1 MSLNRFVCL
10 GGMYYFE
17 KVLSVGYG
25 VRSHP
30 LFCLHGRCLKEP
42 GTAVT
47 TTKTM
52 AKTRSKSS
60 SNNSIQPTNRKDNV
74 ELSEPL
80 LMPNSSNGE
89 TKSYHTNDGGTG
101 VDVIQERLRVESS
114 DDHNLRVKILGLKK
128 VFPGRG
134 GAPEKVAVSP
144 LFLGINKN
152 ECLGLLGPNGAG
164 KTTAIS
170 MLCGLFEP
178 TNGNA
183 FVDNQSITNTK
194 ELQNIH
200 TSMGVCPQHDVLWS
214 DLTAR
219 EHLLFYGRL
228 KGLTGG
234 VLINEVVEVL
244 KDVKLTFAA
253 DKQCGKYSGKLNER
267 LIF

>member
-1 MSLNRFVCL
+1 
-10 GGMYYFE
+10 
-17 KVLSVGYG
+17 
-25 VRSHP
+25 
-30 LFCLHGRCLKEP
+30 
-42 GTAVT
+42 
-47 TTKTM
+47 M
-52 AKTRSKSS
+52 A
-60 SNNSIQPTNRKDNV
+60 I
-74 ELSEPL
+74 
-80 LMPNSSNGE
+80 
-89 TKSYHTNDGGTG
+89 
-101 VDVIQERLRVESS
+101 I
-114 DDHNLRVKILGLKK
+114 KK
-128 VFPGRG
+128 FRIT
-134 GAPEKVAVSP
+134 S
-144 LFLGINKN
+144 FKN
-152 ECLGLLGPNGAG
+152 EKPIISLKNISISFDNHYQILDSISLDIQKGQVLGLLGPNGAG